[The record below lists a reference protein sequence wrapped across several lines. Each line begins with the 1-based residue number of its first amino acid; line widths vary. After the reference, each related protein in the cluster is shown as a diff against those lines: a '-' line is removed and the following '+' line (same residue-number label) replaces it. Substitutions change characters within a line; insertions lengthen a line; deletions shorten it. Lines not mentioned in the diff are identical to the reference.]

1 MRILVTG
8 ASGLIG
14 KSLIKNLSAHEVIDI
29 RKIRTKHNSLLLD
42 FSKEWSINDLPS
54 SIDTIIHLAQS
65 RNFRKFPLA
74 AEEIYSVNTLST
86 AKLLNYAQSTGVKN
100 FIYASTGGIYKPK
113 NSLLKEDSHLLPIGE
128 LSFYFTSKLN
138 SEMLCNAYSEI
149 LNTTIIRPFFVYG
162 PNQSSDMLIPRI
174 FNSVKNS
181 TPVLLAGNEGISIN
195 PIFVEDAAKFIVGI
209 VEREI
214 RGVFNLAGNEI
225 LSLKK
230 ITERVSSLLDKEAI
244 FKSSIE
250 SPNLVAN
257 IDNLLNYFPN
267 FAWTPFD
274 EGMERTW
281 KALK

>member
-1 MRILVTG
+1 MRILLTG

-14 KSLIKNLSAHEVIDI
+14 KSLMKNLSAHEVIDI
-29 RKIRTKHNSLLLD
+29 RKIETKHNSLLLD

-54 SIDTIIHLAQS
+54 SVDTIVHLAQS
-65 RNFRKFPLA
+65 RNFRKFPIA
-74 AEEIYSVNTLST
+74 AEEVYSVNTLST

-113 NSLLKEDSHLLPIGE
+113 NSILKEDSHLLPIGE

-138 SEMLCNAYSEI
+138 SEMLCNAYSQI
-149 LNTTIIRPFFVYG
+149 LNITIIRPFFVYG

-174 FNSVKNS
+174 FDSVKNS

-195 PIFVEDAAKFIVGI
+195 PIFVEDAATFITGI

-214 RGVFNLAGNEI
+214 GGVFNLAGNEI
-225 LSLKK
+225 VSVKK
-230 ITERVSSLLDKEAI
+230 ITERVSYLLNKEAI
-244 FKSSIE
+244 FKASIE

-257 IDNLLNYFPN
+257 IGNLLNYFPN
-267 FAWTPFD
+267 FEWTPLD

-281 KALK
+281 KAVK